1 MLTRIRAIATK
12 EFLHVIRDVRSLVA
26 AMGLPLVMLVLYGY
40 AINLDVKHV
49 PTALYDQDRT
59 QASRDLAGA
68 FSRSGYFDI
77 NYAVSRESR
86 IGEALDRGLASVV
99 LVIPRGFAAHIA
111 RGKNTPVQVIVDGS
125 DSTTATTAIGYANAI
140 IQQES
145 LKVTIEA
152 IRRLGFADVQRFIP
166 VDARLRIW
174 YNPELESAN
183 FMVPGLIATVLMI
196 LAALITSLTVV
207 RERER
212 GTIEQLVVSPILPHE
227 LMLGKMIPYIIIA
240 FVDVVLVTVA
250 GRLIFDVP
258 LRGSVILLLALSA
271 VFVAAALGLGLFI
284 SAAAKTQ
291 QGATTVALI
300 GTLLPTILL
309 SGFVFP
315 ISSMPRI
322 IQALTYLI
330 PARHFLVIVRAIF
343 LKGVGLSAVWP
354 QALIL
359 AAFAAAMLAL
369 SSLGFKKRL

>member
-1 MLTRIRAIATK
+1 MLTRIRAIARK

-26 AMGLPLVMLVLYGY
+26 AMGLPLIMLVLYGY
-40 AINLDVKHV
+40 AINLDVKHM

-77 NYAVSRESR
+77 NYSISRESR

-99 LVIPRGFAAHIA
+99 LVIPRGFAADIA
-111 RGKNTPVQVIVDGS
+111 RGKNTPVQVIIDGS

-152 IRRLGFADVQRFIP
+152 IRRLGFADLQRFIP

-240 FVDVVLVTVA
+240 FVDVVLVTLA

-291 QGATTVALI
+291 QGATTAALI